1 MIELF
6 PNVPQHIRDLA
17 KEWVDLAL
25 RQSNP
30 FEGVKMVSNFAN
42 SCSTEEEKEFVDFY
56 FRLRMEQIKNE
67 SNND

>member
-6 PNVPQHIRDLA
+6 PNVPQHIRDLT

-56 FRLRMEQIKNE
+56 FRLRMEQLRNE
-67 SNND
+67 DDSD